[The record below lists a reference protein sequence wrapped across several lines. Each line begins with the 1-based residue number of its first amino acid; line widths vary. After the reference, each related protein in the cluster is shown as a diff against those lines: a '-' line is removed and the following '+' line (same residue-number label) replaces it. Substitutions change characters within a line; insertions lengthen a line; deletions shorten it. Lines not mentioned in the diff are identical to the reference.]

1 METQFAVIEK
11 SEGIEA
17 ADAARFGE
25 EESRSFQRV
34 AQNS

>member
-1 METQFAVIEK
+1 MGTQFAVIEK

-25 EESRSFQRV
+25 EESRNIQRV
-34 AQNS
+34 AENS